1 MNAIFKPE
9 GRITRRRYFALFM
22 VFYFTNILSLMML
35 WQSFHQEDWPV
46 FFSFGIVLITSIV
59 LLLVQAIKRLHDIG
73 MNWKY
78 ALYLL
83 IPPPVS
89 FIGFIWLA
97 AKEGQDG
104 PNEYGLDPRVTDVV

>member
-9 GRITRRRYFALFM
+9 GRITRRRYLALFM

-83 IPPPVS
+83 IPPPVN
-89 FIGFIWLA
+89 FIGFIWLV
-97 AKEGQDG
+97 AKKGQDG